1 MGWEFQRRL
10 WIGYPTLLPNG
21 QMYAG
26 SDHSLAA
33 EVLATD
39 LEGCRFYMFAF
50 PTKCTKFSLCGSP
63 RAGVGDYVNVTW
75 STDENCVEPVGHM
88 LVTCCFVFLCAHC
101 VHLVKLCIRT
111 ASLRVHVRPCF
122 HSCSSRVDTLYTL
135 APPSLLT
142 CVWAAMKTFLPPH
155 SRSVWC
161 TLYTKEAT

>member
-1 MGWEFQRRL
+1 MDKWMLAVTRAWLLKCWLQI
-10 WIGYPTLLPNG
+10 WTLL
-21 QMYAG
+21 ALLCWL
-26 SDHSLAA
+26 SFLH
-33 EVLATD
+33 VLLPYQVYKVLPLWFTK
-39 LEGCRFYMFAF
+39 GWCR
-50 PTKCTKFSLCGSP
+50 
-63 RAGVGDYVNVTW
+63 DYVNVTW

-111 ASLRVHVRPCF
+111 TSLRVHVRPCF

-155 SRSVWC
+155 
-161 TLYTKEAT
+161 L